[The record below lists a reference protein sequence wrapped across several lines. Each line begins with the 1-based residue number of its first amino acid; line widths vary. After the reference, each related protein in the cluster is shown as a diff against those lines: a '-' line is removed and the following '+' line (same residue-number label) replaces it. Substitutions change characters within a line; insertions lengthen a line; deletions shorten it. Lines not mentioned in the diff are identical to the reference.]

1 MAKINKKHLV
11 PVLVSMKT
19 LENESSALTKKMIQI
34 SLKILEMF
42 CKHLAC
48 TSWKCFVL
56 GVYTSQT
63 LGVYTSV
70 PQSPA
75 RGPDPAREAFQSGPR
90 AY

>member
-34 SLKILEMF
+34 SLEILEMFCKHLACTVGVYILEMF

-48 TSWKCFVL
+48 TSWKCFVNTWRVHPGNVL
-56 GVYTSQT
+56 
-63 LGVYTSV
+63 
-70 PQSPA
+70 
-75 RGPDPAREAFQSGPR
+75 
-90 AY
+90 